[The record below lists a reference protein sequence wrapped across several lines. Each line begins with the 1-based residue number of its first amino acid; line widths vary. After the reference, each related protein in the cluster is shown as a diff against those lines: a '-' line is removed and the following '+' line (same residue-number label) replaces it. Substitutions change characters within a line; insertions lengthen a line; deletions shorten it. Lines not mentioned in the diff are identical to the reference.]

1 MNVSL
6 HIGEEKMMTDKKRSQ
21 DVSVLLRKLKQL
33 GSPVDLS
40 AAEEEVAEPRIEIAQ
55 WGPPSENR
63 IFELDKRRA
72 GYIFGLDFFNRT
84 ARPIY
89 CPEIELCLNWE
100 DPYFQW
106 LKDPQERYRDVH
118 HYSFPGKGGP
128 QFPRDQVLNHLL
140 LSETGVLQPRV
151 PYQGWLLAVGRLM
164 PKRLHDR
171 VQVAAT
177 LVIVASDGTEYRQK
191 ILLVAERDG
200 VKPESR
206 QRASGL
212 YQGPVARKIEPVVG
226 ESQRSG
232 PGATSRVI

>member
-1 MNVSL
+1 
-6 HIGEEKMMTDKKRSQ
+6 MTVKNKQNTNLSP
-21 DVSVLLRKLKQL
+21 LLRKLKQL

-40 AAEEEVAEPRIEIAQ
+40 VAEGKVAEPKVEIAQ
-55 WGPPSENR
+55 YGPSTENR

-89 CPEIELCLNWE
+89 CPEIELCIPSR
-100 DPYFQW
+100 DPCFRW
-106 LKDPQERYRDVH
+106 LTDKRHHDVP
-118 HYSFPGKGGP
+118 HYVFPGKGAP
-128 QFPRDQVLNHLL
+128 LFPRDQVLNHVL
-140 LSETGVLQPRV
+140 LSKSGVLQPRV

-164 PKRLHDR
+164 PKHLRDR
-171 VQVAAT
+171 EQVEAT
-177 LVIVASDGTEYRQK
+177 LVIFASDGTEYRQK

-206 QRASGL
+206 QRASSL

-226 ESQRSG
+226 ESQRSD
-232 PGATSRVI
+232 PSATLRVR